1 MQLAFIFGYR
11 GRVKTSLSQTRGR
24 GRPRVGVL
32 DRELIVD
39 AALAQLRAE
48 GLDGLT
54 MRALASRLGVA
65 VSALYNH
72 VPSRAAVLA
81 AVQER
86 FVTGLDTS
94 GFGAVPLRQ
103 ALARWAWSY
112 LGQLRQ
118 KPELV
123 AVIVAVPVAQAPRTS
138 AMYQRVVGGFAA
150 AGWPPESIIASMSI
164 LETFIFGAALDSPGP
179 DDVYAP
185 HDPAQSPLL
194 ARTYDAF
201 AGAVAGS
208 GARPHDVIFAIGLD
222 ATLTG
227 LHQLWASGRG
237 WDWAGRGPHAPSP
250 AS

>member
-1 MQLAFIFGYR
+1 M
-11 GRVKTSLSQTRGR
+11 KTSPPPGRGR
-24 GRPRVGVL
+24 GRPRTAVI
-32 DRELIVD
+32 DRERIVD
-39 AALAQLRAE
+39 AALAQLRAD
-48 GLDGLT
+48 GLEGLT
-54 MRALASRLGVA
+54 MRSLADRLGVA

-86 FVTGLDTS
+86 FVTGLDVS
-94 GFGAVPLRQ
+94 GFGSVPLRQ

-112 LGQLRQ
+112 LGRLREQ
-118 KPELV
+118 PELV
-123 AVIVAVPVAQAPRTS
+123 PVIVAVPVAQAPRTS
-138 AMYQRVVGGFAA
+138 AMYQRVVGGFSA

-164 LETFIFGAALDSPGP
+164 LETFIFGAALDTPGP

-194 ARTYDAF
+194 ARTYEAF
-201 AGAVAGS
+201 ADAVGDS
-208 GARPHDVIFAIGLD
+208 RARPHDVVFAIGLD

-237 WDWAGRGPHAPSP
+237 WDAVVVPSRPAAAP
-250 AS
+250 ASPIGSA

>member
-1 MQLAFIFGYR
+1 
-11 GRVKTSLSQTRGR
+11 VKNAAANHRGR
-24 GRPRVGVL
+24 GRPRTGVL

-48 GLDGLT
+48 GLGGLT
-54 MRALASRLGVA
+54 MRSLAGRLNVA
-65 VSALYNH
+65 PSALYNH

-86 FVTGLDTS
+86 FTSRLDTS
-94 GFGAVPLRQ
+94 GFGSVPLRQ
-103 ALARWAWSY
+103 ALSRWAWSY
-112 LGQLRQ
+112 LGQLREQ
-118 KPELV
+118 PELV
-123 AVIVAVPVAQAPRTS
+123 PVIVAVPVAQAPRTS
-138 AMYQRVVGGFAA
+138 GMYQRVVGGFSA

-185 HDPAQSPLL
+185 HDPEQSPLL

-201 AGAVAGS
+201 AEAVADS
-208 GARPHDVIFAIGLD
+208 GARPHDVIFSIGLD

-227 LHQLWASGRG
+227 LHQLWATGRG
-237 WDWAGRGPHAPSP
+237 WEAVAGVLRDTRTS
-250 AS
+250 